1 MNFKTRAEIRS
12 QTSCSKSTVAD
23 ALLAVTCSSGNRTRA
38 MGGSRTRL
46 REHCAVC
53 SCSCSWRGEYRAR
66 ASGRTSRAWN
76 SWKIDSRRKKSL
88 RARLLPMRGIENQR
102 LNRALGALERVAG
115 TDTHWPGTRA
125 GKRYQAGAK
134 NLRATA
140 TVKAAPGCVAQ
151 KLRTEI
157 S

>member
-1 MNFKTRAEIRS
+1 MVTTFGQDMNSKTRAEIRS

-102 LNRALGALERVAG
+102 LNRALGAPRARSGNRHALAR
-115 TDTHWPGTRA
+115 DTSGE
-125 GKRYQAGAK
+125 K
-134 NLRATA
+134 
-140 TVKAAPGCVAQ
+140 
-151 KLRTEI
+151 I
-157 S
+157 SGRC